1 MSQYNRR
8 VAQARAA
15 QNRARRSANRGSL
28 FGNPLFAVGLVVAAV
43 LIFVLIRRGVNTDNG
58 YYCEGVRVNNVDMS
72 VYRKSEGEEMLTS
85 WADGLVKKQYTLDFQ
100 GTTWLFTPKDVGAS
114 YNTAV
119 VLEKAWNLGH
129 TGSASERNSTM
140 MSLRYSPQELWTEFT
155 YDENKLDEFIDGI
168 ARSVY
173 IAPVDADI
181 LVTATKPVVLSESQV
196 GRALNED
203 ALRETLIQRMTE
215 GGDALIELPV
225 ERRLPAVSS
234 DEAEHGLEMIAQ
246 YSTDLSA
253 SSSARCANVKLALSN
268 FNGFVVKPGEAVSF
282 NEIVGERTVLQG
294 YSEAPVYYGDTV
306 SVGVG
311 GGVCQAS
318 STLYGAML
326 KAGMSVVERHN
337 HNMVVAYCEASTD
350 AAVSEDASQD
360 FVFAN
365 NTDYTIYV
373 YVNVN
378 RENATVMVYGRR
390 PDYRIELAPTV
401 LQNNIKNPN
410 IATVKD
416 ETGNFAWYTDEYML
430 KTEGKL
436 GRRSM
441 LERVYYDWNTGEEV
455 KRELISEDFYQGER
469 DTYYVGVHPV
479 AEAQP

>member
-8 VAQARAA
+8 VSQAERAR
-15 QNRARRSANRGSL
+15 NRAKKGPDWGSL
-28 FGNPLFAVGLVVAAV
+28 FGNPVVAIGLVVAVV
-43 LIFVLIRRGVNTDNG
+43 LIFVFIRRGANSNSG
-58 YYCEGVRVNNVDMS
+58 YYCEGVRINNVDMS
-72 VYRKSEGEEMLTS
+72 VYKKSEGEKMLTS
-85 WADGLVKKQYTLDFQ
+85 WADGLTQKQYTLDFE
-100 GTTWLFTPKDVGAS
+100 GTTWTFTPKDVGAS
-114 YNTAV
+114 YNTEI

-129 TGSASERNSTM
+129 TGSKSDRNSTM
-140 MSLRYSPQELWTEFT
+140 MSLRYSPQDLWTEFT
-155 YDENKLDEFIDGI
+155 YDEGKLDAFIDGI
-168 ARSVY
+168 AQSVY
-173 IAPVDADI
+173 IAPIDADI
-181 LVTATKPVVLSESQV
+181 LVTANKPVVLSESRV
-196 GRALNED
+196 GRALDEE
-203 ALRETLIQRMTE
+203 ALKETLIRRMTE
-215 GGDALIELPV
+215 GGDTLIELPV
-225 ERRLPAVSS
+225 ERKLPSVSS
-234 DEAEHGLEMIAQ
+234 DEAEHGLELIVQ

-253 SSSARCANVKLALSN
+253 SSSSRCNNVKLALSN
-268 FNGFVVKPGEAVSF
+268 FNGFVLKPGETVSF
-282 NEIVGERTVLQG
+282 NETVGERTVLRG

-318 STLYGAML
+318 STLYGAIL
-326 KAGMSVVERHN
+326 KAGMSVIERHN

-360 FVFAN
+360 FVFTN
-365 NTDYTIYV
+365 NTDYTIYI

-378 RENATVMVYGRR
+378 RENATVMIYGRR
-390 PDYRIELAPTV
+390 PDYRIELEPTV

-416 ETGNFAWYTDEYML
+416 ETGNFAWYTDEYQL

-441 LERVYYDWNTGEEV
+441 LERAYYDWNTGAEV

-479 AEAQP
+479 A